1 MSSGGDLECDYIVV
15 GSGAGGGTAA
25 ARLAENGM
33 HVVVLE
39 AGSDCRAVQGQQL
52 PEDYDIPAFHPLATE
67 NPAMRWDFFVNHYP
81 DAARQ
86 KRDSKCG
93 ADGVFYPRAGTLGGC
108 TAHNAMI
115 FIAPHDSD
123 WNGIAALTGDASWRA
138 KKMRRYFRRVENC
151 HHHPLWRALAWLG
164 IDPTGHGWKGWL
176 QTEMALPRSVFRDD
190 TLSHFVRH
198 CAWDA
203 VSRAPKPLRAL
214 WRLIRGEAD
223 PNNRRVQ
230 RGSFEG
236 VCYTPLA
243 TRSHH
248 RMGTR
253 ERLLDVAARHPDKLR
268 IETDALATAIV
279 LDADNRAIGVDYLKG
294 AHLYRA
300 HAQPSSEPGIR
311 RRILARRE
319 VILAGGAF
327 NTPQL
332 LMLSGVGPAEELQK
346 HGIPVRVD
354 LPGVGRNLQDRYEIG
369 VVYRMKAP
377 WKSLAGARFQKDDP
391 LYRDWRDAQ
400 QGMYISNGAAVSIAR
415 RSGAHVPVPDL
426 FCMALVGYFK
436 GYFPTYSRLI
446 VDNHDYLTWAI
457 LKAHTQNRAGT
468 VRLRSAD
475 SRDTP
480 LIDFNYFA
488 EDKDGRDIK
497 AVVEGIRFARCIMAS
512 VNARD
517 EVAREELPGAHLQSD
532 QALSDY
538 VRDNAWGHHASG
550 TCAIGPREAGGV
562 LDSKFAV
569 HGTKAL
575 RVVDASVFPRIP
587 GFFIVSAIYMAAE
600 KAADI
605 ILAAAKER

>member
-1 MSSGGDLECDYIVV
+1 
-15 GSGAGGGTAA
+15 
-25 ARLAENGM
+25 
-33 HVVVLE
+33 
-39 AGSDCRAVQGQQL
+39 
-52 PEDYDIPAFHPLATE
+52 
-67 NPAMRWDFFVNHYP
+67 
-81 DAARQ
+81 
-86 KRDSKCG
+86 
-93 ADGVFYPRAGTLGGC
+93 
-108 TAHNAMI
+108 
-115 FIAPHDSD
+115 
-123 WNGIAALTGDASWRA
+123 
-138 KKMRRYFRRVENC
+138 
-151 HHHPLWRALAWLG
+151 
-164 IDPTGHGWKGWL
+164 
-176 QTEMALPRSVFRDD
+176 
-190 TLSHFVRH
+190 
-198 CAWDA
+198 
-203 VSRAPKPLRAL
+203 
-214 WRLIRGEAD
+214 
-223 PNNRRVQ
+223 
-230 RGSFEG
+230 
-236 VCYTPLA
+236 
-243 TRSHH
+243 
-248 RMGTR
+248 
-253 ERLLDVAARHPDKLR
+253 
-268 IETDALATAIV
+268 
-279 LDADNRAIGVDYLKG
+279 
-294 AHLYRA
+294 
-300 HAQPSSEPGIR
+300 
-311 RRILARRE
+311 
-319 VILAGGAF
+319 
-327 NTPQL
+327 
-332 LMLSGVGPAEELQK
+332 MLSGVGPAEELQK

-369 VVYRMKAP
+369 VVYRMEAP

-512 VNARD
+512 VNACD

-605 ILAAAKER
+605 ILASAKER